1 MQSSLEQI
9 PADILLSAAVMLGES
24 VTDIEKAAGG
34 ANNRVYRVR
43 AGRNVYALKLYPAT
57 AGDTRDRLGAETA
70 AISFMQN
77 HGVRIIPALVGADLT
92 RRIGLYEWID
102 GEAVGPAGDED
113 IAAALRLLAM
123 LHPLRLSAAAT
134 ELPHASEACLAG
146 SQVVAQIERRLERL
160 QQVAIEEPNLAVVLT
175 GAIVPALKKA
185 KVQAEAQY
193 TEAGL
198 NFAAPIDPTRR
209 TLSPSD
215 FGFHNA
221 RRRADRSLIFYD
233 FEYFGWDD
241 PVKPVC
247 DFVLHPGMTMSEAQ
261 RGRFVAGAAEIYGTD
276 ETYRVRLRALYP
288 LFGLRWCLILLNEF
302 LPERWARRVQA
313 GVGLDRNTVFCQ
325 QLAKAEAMSMAVTR
339 GIAGFPYD
347 E

>member
-9 PADILLSAAVMLGES
+9 PADVLSSTAHMLGEP
-24 VTDIEKAAGG
+24 VVDIQKAAGG

-43 AGRNVYALKLYPAT
+43 AGRNDYALKLYPAT
-57 AGDTRDRLGAETA
+57 EGDTRDRFGAETA
-70 AISFMQN
+70 AISFMRN
-77 HGVRIIPALVGADLT
+77 HGVRIVPALVGADRT

-102 GEAVGPAGDED
+102 GEAVGPASDAD
-113 IAAALRLLAM
+113 IATALRLLAT

-146 SQVVAQIERRLERL
+146 SEVVAQIEHRL
-160 QQVAIEEPNLAVVLT
+160 QRLQTVATEQPNLCAVLAR
-175 GAIVPALKKA
+175 GILPAFEKA
-185 KVQAEAQY
+185 KVRAEGQY
-193 TEAGL
+193 NEAGL
-198 NFAAPIDPTRR
+198 NFAAPIDPSRR

-241 PVKPVC
+241 PVKPVS

-261 RGRFVAGAAEIYGTD
+261 RRGFIAGAAEIYGAD
-276 ETYRVRLRALYP
+276 ETYQVRLRALYP

-325 QLAKAEAMSMAVTR
+325 QLAKAQAMLTVVTK